1 MSQHDPG
8 IGRDEWVSRSG
19 ENVEPTLATR
29 ALIAFN
35 RLPAAVR
42 YAVIVVPIAILPF
55 VTSDQYKLQ
64 VGLDTLVFVILA
76 LGLNVTLGWAGLLDL
91 GYVAFFGFGAYVYA
105 WLASD
110 QFGIHWDAQWAV
122 PAAVAATA
130 ALGLLLGLTSWR
142 VSGDYFA
149 IVTLFFLQI
158 MLTLAINIDSPDF
171 AFWEIPPEWH
181 ITNGPNG
188 ISTVDPL
195 SFFGVELDSLD
206 SYYFVAVGAIV
217 LLLAAMYLVNNS
229 RVGRGWRSQ
238 REDVLAAELM
248 GMRVRWLKLSA
259 FAYGAAV
266 AGLAGPL
273 LAASHG
279 AVFPV
284 DFDLTVLITVYAMV
298 ILGGLGSLAGVM
310 LGAVVLNVALEVL
323 REPSNA
329 SIVFFFV
336 LLVVTLAVIRPLWLW
351 AAVVMA
357 TLVFGLAVHAV
368 VEQVWP
374 EGVAGTTAGGTRLDE
389 LAEDWVILP
398 ADPITWNRI
407 MFLVLIGGAL
417 SLTVLRGWRRLVAFP
432 PVLYLAVCMWE
443 SAMLP
448 QPAIARYILIGA
460 MLIGLMAARPQGLL
474 GTQRV
479 EIV

>member
-1 MSQHDPG
+1 LTEHDPG
-8 IGRDEWVSRSG
+8 IGRDEWVSRAG
-19 ENVEPTLATR
+19 ENVEPTLASR
-29 ALIAFN
+29 GLAAFN

-42 YAVIVVPIAILPF
+42 YAAIVIPIAVLPF

-91 GYVAFFGFGAYVYA
+91 GYVAFFGFAAYVYA
-105 WLASD
+105 WLASE
-110 QFGIHWDAQWAV
+110 QFGVHWDAQWAW
-122 PAAVAATA
+122 PVAIASGA

-142 VSGDYFA
+142 LSGDYFA

-158 MLTLAINIDSPDF
+158 MLTLSINIDSPDF

-188 ISTVDPL
+188 ISTVDPFE
-195 SFFGVELDSLD
+195 FFGFELESLD
-206 SYYFVAVGAIV
+206 AYYFVAVGAIV
-217 LLLAAMYLVNNS
+217 LLLVAMYLVNHS

-266 AGLAGPL
+266 AGVAGPL
-273 LAASHG
+273 LASSHG
-279 AVFPV
+279 AIFPV

-310 LGAVVLNVALEVL
+310 LGAIVLNVALEVL
-323 REPSNA
+323 REPDDA
-329 SIVFFFV
+329 SIVFFLAV
-336 LLVVTLAVIRPLWLW
+336 LVVSLAVIRPLWGW
-351 AAVVMA
+351 AAVVVS
-357 TLVFGLAVHAV
+357 TFVLGLVTHLV

-374 EGVAGTTAGGTRLDE
+374 EGVEGTTAGGTRLDE

-398 ADPITWNRI
+398 ADPVTWNRI
-407 MFLVLIGGAL
+407 MFLVLIAGVL

-474 GTQRV
+474 GSQRV

>member
-1 MSQHDPG
+1 MSEQGPR
-8 IGRDEWVSRSG
+8 IGRDEWVARAGDNVDRSLTG
-19 ENVEPTLATR
+19 RGLA
-29 ALIAFN
+29 AFS
-35 RLPAAVR
+35 RLPAVAR
-42 YAVIVVPIAILPF
+42 YAAIVVPMALVPF
-55 VTSDQYKLQ
+55 LTNDQYVMQ
-64 VGLDTLVFVILA
+64 VGLDTLIFVMLA

-91 GYVAFFGFGAYVYA
+91 GYVAFYGFGAYVYA
-105 WLASD
+105 WLASE
-110 QFGIHWDAQWAV
+110 QFDLHWPAYWAV
-122 PAAVAATA
+122 PVAVLAAAG
-130 ALGLLLGLTSWR
+130 LGLLLGLTSWR

-149 IVTLFFLQI
+149 IVTLFFLQLC
-158 MLTLAINIDSPDF
+158 LTLAINIDSPDF

-195 SFFGVELDSLD
+195 EFFGSDFESLD
-206 SYYFVAVGAIV
+206 AYYFLAVGLIV
-217 LLLAAMYLVNNS
+217 LLLAAMYLVNHS

-248 GMRVRWLKLSA
+248 GMRIRWLKLSA

-310 LGAVVLNVALEVL
+310 LGAIVLNVSLEVL
-323 REPSNA
+323 REPDDA
-329 SIVFFFV
+329 SLVFFIS
-336 LLVVTLAVIRPLWLW
+336 LLVVSLAVIRPFWQW
-351 AAVVMA
+351 AAVAVA
-357 TLVFGLAVHAV
+357 TVVLGIVVHAV

-374 EGVAGTTAGGTRLDE
+374 EGVDGTTAGGTRLDDW
-389 LAEDWVILP
+389 AEGWVILP
-398 ADPITWNRI
+398 ADAVTWNRI
-407 MFLVLIGGAL
+407 MFLVLIAGVL
-417 SLTVLRGWRRLVAFP
+417 WLTVLRGWRRLVAFP

-448 QPAIARYILIGA
+448 QPAVARYILIGA

>member
-1 MSQHDPG
+1 M
-8 IGRDEWVSRSG
+8 
-19 ENVEPTLATR
+19 
-29 ALIAFN
+29 
-35 RLPAAVR
+35 
-42 YAVIVVPIAILPF
+42 
-55 VTSDQYKLQ
+55 
-64 VGLDTLVFVILA
+64 
-76 LGLNVTLGWAGLLDL
+76 TLGWAGMLDL
-91 GYVAFFGFGAYVYA
+91 GYVAFYGFGAYVYA
-105 WLASD
+105 WLASE
-110 QFGIHWDAQWAV
+110 QFGVHWSAQWAV
-122 PAAVAATA
+122 SVAVLATA

-149 IVTLFFLQI
+149 IVTLFFLQ
-158 MLTLAINIDSPDF
+158 MFLTLSINIDSPDF
-171 AFWEIPPEWH
+171 AFWEIAPEWH

-188 ISTVDPL
+188 ISTVDPFE
-195 SFFGVELDSLD
+195 FFGVELDSLD
-206 SYYFVAVGAIV
+206 AYYFVAVGAIV

-266 AGLAGPL
+266 AGLAGSI

-310 LGAVVLNVALEVL
+310 LGAIVLNVALEVL
-323 REPSNA
+323 REPDDA
-329 SIVFFFV
+329 SIVFF
-336 LLVVTLAVIRPLWLW
+336 LTALVVTLAVIRPLWRW
-351 AAVVMA
+351 AAVAAA
-357 TLVFGLAVHAV
+357 TLVFGVVAHAV
-368 VEQVWP
+368 VEQLWP
-374 EGVAGTTAGGTRLDE
+374 EGVEGTTVGGTRLDE
-389 LAEDWVILP
+389 LAEGWVILP
-398 ADPITWNRI
+398 ADPVTWNRI
-407 MFLVLIGGAL
+407 MFLVLIAGVL
-417 SLTVLRGWRRLVAFP
+417 SLTMLRGWRRLVAFP

-460 MLIGLMAARPQGLL
+460 LLIGLMAARPQGLL

>member
-1 MSQHDPG
+1 METGPG
-8 IGRDEWVSRSG
+8 IGRDEWASRED
-19 ENVEPTLATR
+19 ENVEPTLAAR
-29 ALIAFN
+29 ALAAFN

-42 YAVIVVPIAILPF
+42 YAVIVIPIAALPF

-76 LGLNVTLGWAGLLDL
+76 LGLNVTLGWAGMLDL

-110 QFGIHWDAQWAV
+110 QFGVHWQAHWAV
-122 PAAVAATA
+122 PAAVLAAG
-130 ALGLLLGLTSWR
+130 ALGLVLGLTSWR

-188 ISTVDPL
+188 ISTVDPFT
-195 SFFGVELDSLD
+195 FFGAELGSLD
-206 SYYFVAVGAIV
+206 AYYFVAVGAIV

-266 AGLAGPL
+266 AGLAGPI

-310 LGAVVLNVALEVL
+310 LGAIVLNVALEVL
-323 REPSNA
+323 REPGDA
-329 SIVFFFV
+329 SIVFFLIV
-336 LLVVTLAVIRPLWLW
+336 LVVTLAVIRPLWVW
-351 AAVVMA
+351 AAIAVA
-357 TLVFGLAVHAV
+357 TLVFGVAVHAV

-407 MFLVLIGGAL
+407 MFLVLIAGVL
-417 SLTVLRGWRRLVAFP
+417 WLTVLRGWRRLVVFP

>member
-1 MSQHDPG
+1 MSEQGPR
-8 IGRDEWVSRSG
+8 IGRDEWASRADD
-19 ENVEPTLATR
+19 NVEPSFAGRSLAV
-29 ALIAFN
+29 FN
-35 RLPAAVR
+35 RLPPGAR
-42 YAVIVVPIAILPF
+42 YAAIVVPMAVFPF
-55 VTSDQYKLQ
+55 LTSNQYYMQ
-64 VGLDTLVFVILA
+64 VGVDTLLFVMLA

-91 GYVAFFGFGAYVYA
+91 GYVAFYGFGAYVYA
-105 WLASD
+105 WLASE
-110 QFGIHWDAQWAV
+110 QFGVHWPAQWAV
-122 PAAVAATA
+122 PVAVLATA

-158 MLTLAINIDSPDF
+158 FLTLSINIDSPDF

-188 ISTVDPL
+188 ISTVDPFEL
-195 SFFGVELDSLD
+195 FGVELDSLD
-206 SYYFVAVGAIV
+206 AYYFLAVMLIV
-217 LLLAAMYLVNNS
+217 LLLAALYLVNHS

-266 AGLAGPL
+266 AGLAGPI

-279 AVFPV
+279 AIFPV
-284 DFDLTVLITVYAMV
+284 DFDLTLLITVYAMV

-310 LGAVVLNVALEVL
+310 LGAIVLNVSLEVL
-323 REPSNA
+323 REPDDA
-329 SIVFFFV
+329 SLLFFLA
-336 LLVVTLAVIRPLWLW
+336 LLVVTLAVIRPIWRW
-351 AAVVMA
+351 AAMVA
-357 TLVFGLAVHAV
+357 TTIVFGVVVHAIV
-368 VEQVWP
+368 DRVWP
-374 EGVAGTTAGGTRLDE
+374 DGVAGTTAGSMRIDE
-389 LAEDWVILP
+389 LAEGWVILP
-398 ADPITWNRI
+398 VDPVTWNRI
-407 MFLVLIGGAL
+407 MFLVLIAAVL
-417 SLTVLRGWRRLVAFP
+417 WLTVLRGWRRLVAFP
-432 PVLYLAVCMWE
+432 PVLYLAICMWE

-479 EIV
+479 EIA

>member
-1 MSQHDPG
+1 MSENGPQ
-8 IGRDEWVSRSG
+8 IGRDEWVSRAG
-19 ENVEPTLATR
+19 DNVEPSLAGR
-29 ALIAFN
+29 ALRAFS
-35 RLPAAVR
+35 RLPAGAR
-42 YAVIVVPIAILPF
+42 YAAIVVPMVAFPF
-55 VTSDQYKLQ
+55 LTSNQYYMQ
-64 VGLDTLVFVILA
+64 VGVDTLIFVLLA

-91 GYVAFFGFGAYVYA
+91 GYTAFYGFGAYVYA
-105 WLASD
+105 WLASE
-110 QFGIHWDAQWAV
+110 QFGVHWPAHWAV
-122 PAAVAATA
+122 PVAVVSTA
-130 ALGLLLGLTSWR
+130 ALGLLFGLTSWR

-149 IVTLFFLQI
+149 IVTLFFLQ
-158 MLTLAINIDSPDF
+158 MFLALAINIDSPDF

-195 SFFGVELDSLD
+195 ELFGSDLESLD
-206 SYYFVAVGAIV
+206 AYYFVAVALIV
-217 LLLAAMYLVNNS
+217 LLLAAMYLVNHS

-266 AGLAGPL
+266 AGLAGPM

-279 AVFPV
+279 AIFPV
-284 DFDLTVLITVYAMV
+284 DFDLTILITIYAMV

-310 LGAVVLNVALEVL
+310 LGAIVLYVSLEVL
-323 REPSNA
+323 REPDDA
-329 SIVFFFV
+329 SILFFLA
-336 LLVVTLAVIRPLWLW
+336 LLIVTLAVIRPLWRW
-351 AAVVMA
+351 AVVAVA
-357 TLVFGLAVHAV
+357 TVGFGVVVHAV
-368 VEQVWP
+368 VAQVWP
-374 EGVAGTTAGGTRLDE
+374 EGVDGTTAGGTRIDE
-389 LAEDWVILP
+389 LVEDWVILP
-398 ADPITWNRI
+398 AEPTTWNRI
-407 MFLVLIGGAL
+407 MFLLLIAGVLW
-417 SLTVLRGWRRLVAFP
+417 LTVLRGWRRLVAFP

-448 QPAIARYILIGA
+448 QPAVARYILIGA

>member
-1 MSQHDPG
+1 VTEHGPG
-8 IGRDEWVSRSG
+8 IGRDEWVSREG
-19 ENVEPTLATR
+19 ENVQPSLAGR
-29 ALIAFN
+29 GLAAFN
-35 RLPAAVR
+35 RLPTGVR
-42 YAVIVVPIAILPF
+42 YAAIVVPMALFPF
-55 VTSDQYKLQ
+55 LTSDQYKMQ
-64 VGLDTLVFVILA
+64 VGLDTLVFVMLA
-76 LGLNVTLGWAGLLDL
+76 LGLNVTLGWAGMLDL
-91 GYVAFFGFGAYVYA
+91 GYVAFYGFGAYVYA
-105 WLASD
+105 WLASE
-110 QFGIHWDAQWAV
+110 QFGVHWAAQWAV
-122 PAAVAATA
+122 PVAVLATA
-130 ALGLLLGLTSWR
+130 ALGFLLGLTSWR

-158 MLTLAINIDSPDF
+158 FLTLAINIDSPDF

-195 SFFGVELDSLD
+195 KVFGVTLESLD
-206 SYYFVAVGAIV
+206 AYYFLAVGLIV
-217 LLLAAMYLVNNS
+217 LLLVAMYLVNQS

-266 AGLAGPL
+266 AGLAGPM

-279 AVFPV
+279 AIFPV

-310 LGAVVLNVALEVL
+310 LGAIVLNVSLEVL
-323 REPSNA
+323 RDPNNA
-329 SIVFFFV
+329 SIVFFLT
-336 LLVVTLAVIRPLWLW
+336 LLIVTLAVIRPLWRW
-351 AAVVMA
+351 AAIAVA
-357 TLVFGLAVHAV
+357 TGIFGLVVHAV

-374 EGVAGTTAGGTRLDE
+374 EGVEGTTAGGTRLDE
-389 LAEDWVILP
+389 LAEKWVILP
-398 ADPITWNRI
+398 VDAVTWNRI
-407 MFLVLIGGAL
+407 MFLVLIAGIL
-417 SLTVLRGWRRLVAFP
+417 WLTVLRGWRRLVVFP

-448 QPAIARYILIGA
+448 QPAVARYILVGA
-460 MLIGLMAARPQGLL
+460 MLIGLMAVRPQGLL

>member
-1 MSQHDPG
+1 
-8 IGRDEWVSRSG
+8 
-19 ENVEPTLATR
+19 
-29 ALIAFN
+29 
-35 RLPAAVR
+35 
-42 YAVIVVPIAILPF
+42 
-55 VTSDQYKLQ
+55 
-64 VGLDTLVFVILA
+64 
-76 LGLNVTLGWAGLLDL
+76 
-91 GYVAFFGFGAYVYA
+91 
-105 WLASD
+105 
-110 QFGIHWDAQWAV
+110 
-122 PAAVAATA
+122 
-130 ALGLLLGLTSWR
+130 
-142 VSGDYFA
+142 
-149 IVTLFFLQI
+149 
-158 MLTLAINIDSPDF
+158 
-171 AFWEIPPEWH
+171 
-181 ITNGPNG
+181 
-188 ISTVDPL
+188 
-195 SFFGVELDSLD
+195 
-206 SYYFVAVGAIV
+206 
-217 LLLAAMYLVNNS
+217 
-229 RVGRGWRSQ
+229 
-238 REDVLAAELM
+238 
-248 GMRVRWLKLSA
+248 
-259 FAYGAAV
+259 
-266 AGLAGPL
+266 
-273 LAASHG
+273 
-279 AVFPV
+279 
-284 DFDLTVLITVYAMV
+284 
-298 ILGGLGSLAGVM
+298 
-310 LGAVVLNVALEVL
+310 
-323 REPSNA
+323 
-329 SIVFFFV
+329 V

>member
-407 MFLVLIGGAL
+407 MFLVLIAGAL

>member
-1 MSQHDPG
+1 MSETGPG
-8 IGRDEWVSRSG
+8 IGRDEWVSREG
-19 ENVEPTLATR
+19 ENVEPGLASR
-29 ALIAFN
+29 ALAGFN

-42 YAVIVVPIAILPF
+42 YAVIVVPIAALPF

-76 LGLNVTLGWAGLLDL
+76 LGLNVTLGWAGMLDL

-110 QFGIHWDAQWAV
+110 QFGVHWQAHWAV
-122 PAAVAATA
+122 PAAVLAAG
-130 ALGLLLGLTSWR
+130 ALGLVLGLTSWR

-188 ISTVDPL
+188 ISTVDPFE
-195 SFFGVELDSLD
+195 FFGYELGSLD

-217 LLLAAMYLVNNS
+217 LLLAAMYLVNHS

-266 AGLAGPL
+266 AGLAGPI

-310 LGAVVLNVALEVL
+310 LGAIVLNVALEVL
-323 REPSNA
+323 REPDDA
-329 SIVFFFV
+329 SIVFFV
-336 LLVVTLAVIRPLWLW
+336 TVLVVTFAVIRPLWRW
-351 AAVVMA
+351 AAVIVA
-357 TLVFGLAVHAV
+357 TLAFGFAVRAV

-398 ADPITWNRI
+398 SDPVTWNRI
-407 MFLVLIGGAL
+407 MFLVLIAGAL
-417 SLTVLRGWRRLVAFP
+417 WLTVLRGWRRLVAFP

-448 QPAIARYILIGA
+448 QPAVARYILIGA